1 MMPAVTPAFPKV
13 KTCQKINFR
22 MNTFEFSALQVICH
36 CALPHLRNTAESIS
50 GGGLQVW
57 GCQVTPAP
65 QEIIFLLFS

>member
-1 MMPAVTPAFPKV
+1 
-13 KTCQKINFR
+13 

-50 GGGLQVW
+50 GGELQVW